1 MDYLAH
7 MPRLSPLLLVS
18 ALMFAPLQAMA
29 QATGMRFPDVTG
41 RNLEGRQ
48 LNLPADFGSGRT
60 IVLVAFRQRQQREV
74 DTWMP
79 ELRSLRAAHSGL
91 QVYEIPTLS
100 SGWTPLRGW
109 IDGGMARGIKDQQVR
124 EVTVTLYI
132 RKGPFKEALGITS
145 EGTIHL
151 LLLDGEGRVTFR
163 TTGPANA
170 AGVAALRNALAP

>member
-1 MDYLAH
+1 MN
-7 MPRLSPLLLVS
+7 RLRSALLMTFALLV
-18 ALMFAPLQAMA
+18 APAKVTA
-29 QATGMRFPDVTG
+29 QATGMRFPEVTG

-48 LNLPADFGSGRT
+48 LNLPADFGAART

-74 DTWMP
+74 DSWMP
-79 ELRSLRAAHSGL
+79 ELTALRAAHRGL

-124 EVTVTLYI
+124 EATVTLYI
-132 RKGPFKEALGITS
+132 RKGPFKDALGITS
-145 EGTIHL
+145 EDAIHL
-151 LLLDGEGRVTFR
+151 LLLDAEGRVTFR

-170 AGVAALRNALAP
+170 AGVTALRSALAP